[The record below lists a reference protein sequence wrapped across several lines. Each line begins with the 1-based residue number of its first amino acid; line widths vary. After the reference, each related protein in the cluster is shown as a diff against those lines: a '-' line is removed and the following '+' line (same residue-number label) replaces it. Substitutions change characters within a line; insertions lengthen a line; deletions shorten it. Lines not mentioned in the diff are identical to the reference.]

1 MTVLRYIIAFVIG
14 YLLGNIS
21 FSNIMSNAL
30 SKRDIRTLGSGNA
43 GAANILRNFG
53 LKYAVPVFLGDAVKA
68 AGAAVLGCAI
78 IGKGFEGYSLLYGFT
93 SPQVLVGGIAAVLG
107 HNFPVFMG
115 FKGGKGVSCS
125 LGLLAV
131 LNPWLG
137 LAFIG
142 LAIVLNLKIKVYSVV
157 SIVTMLLA
165 AIVYSIFD
173 ACGDVYEIIALWFMF
188 LLMVFMHRANIVR
201 LIKGEEKQM
210 KIFK

>member
-1 MTVLRYIIAFVIG
+1 MAVLRYIIAFVVG

-30 SKRDIRTLGSGNA
+30 SNRDIRTLGSGNA

-53 LKYAVPVFLGDAVKA
+53 LKYAVPVFLCDAIKA
-68 AGAAVLGCAI
+68 AGAAILGCAI
-78 IGKGFEGYSLLYGFT
+78 IGKGFEGFSVLYGFT
-93 SPQVLVGGIAAVLG
+93 APQVLVGGIAVILG

-125 LGLLAV
+125 LGLLTV

-157 SIVTMLLA
+157 SIATMLLA

-173 ACGDVYEIIALWFMF
+173 ARGDIYEIVALWFMF
-188 LLMVFMHRANIVR
+188 LLMVFMHRSNIIR
-201 LIKGEEKQM
+201 LFKGEEKQM

>member
-68 AGAAVLGCAI
+68 AGAAVLGCII

>member
-1 MTVLRYIIAFVIG
+1 MTVLRYIIAFVVG

-53 LKYAVPVFLGDAVKA
+53 LKYAVPVFLGDAFKA
-68 AGAAVLGCAI
+68 AGAAVLGCII

-125 LGLLAV
+125 LGLLTV

-173 ACGDVYEIIALWFMF
+173 ACGDIYEIIALWFMF
-188 LLMVFMHRANIVR
+188 LLMVFMHRENIVR